1 MSKQLDFLAIG
12 AHPDDVEIG
21 MGGTIAKYSQKGLKI
36 GICDLT
42 KAELSSN
49 GTVSTRQKEA
59 KLAGEILGITERIQL
74 SIPDRGLYLS
84 DSTIKEIV
92 EIIRTYKPR
101 VVFAPYFK
109 DRHPDHG
116 NCSRLVEEAVFS
128 AGIKNYQDSQG
139 LPAHRVQHVYFYM
152 INGFHKPN
160 FVIDISDTIEIKL
173 NSLRAYDSQF
183 EKVEGSADTP
193 LTNGYIEAVESR
205 ERIYGKEVG
214 VMFAEGF
221 LSRKP
226 ILLSNDLIG
235 DA

>member
-21 MGGTIAKYSQKGLKI
+21 MGGTIAKYTQKGLKI

-49 GTVSTRQKEA
+49 GTVLTRQKEA

-84 DSTIKEIV
+84 DSSIKEIV

-101 VVFAPYFK
+101 IVFAPYFE

-128 AGIKNYQDSQG
+128 AGIKNYQDNQG

-160 FVIDISDTIEIKL
+160 FVIDISETIEIKL

-183 EKVEGSADTP
+183 EKVDGSADTP